1 MITFSLYSIHF
12 MKYLQIKIK
21 GRVQGVDFRASTK
34 AVADQLKIRG
44 TIHNEKDGT
53 ITVEAEGDDQ
63 MIEQFLEWC
72 QEGPEYAIVESIEV
86 DEAANKSYKNF
97 EVIR

>member
-1 MITFSLYSIHF
+1 
-12 MKYLQIKIK
+12 MKYLYIKIK
-21 GRVQGVDFRASTK
+21 GRIQGVDFRASTK

-53 ITVEAEGDDQ
+53 ISVEAEGDDQ
-63 MIEQFLEWC
+63 MMEQFLEWC

-86 DEAANKSYKNF
+86 VEAADKAYKNF

>member
-1 MITFSLYSIHF
+1 
-12 MKYLQIKIK
+12 MKYLRIKIK
-21 GRVQGVDFRASTK
+21 GRVQGVEFRASTK

-53 ITVEAEGDDQ
+53 ITVEAEGDSQ
-63 MIEQFLEWC
+63 MMEQFLEWC
-72 QEGPEYAIVESIEV
+72 QEGPEYAIVESVEV
-86 DEAANKSYKNF
+86 EEVSGKSYRNF

>member
-1 MITFSLYSIHF
+1 MITFILNLIRL
-12 MKYLQIKIK
+12 MKYLHIKIK

-53 ITVEAEGDDQ
+53 ISVEAEGDDQ
-63 MIEQFLEWC
+63 MMEQFLEWC

-86 DEAANKSYKNF
+86 DEASDKAYKNF

>member
-1 MITFSLYSIHF
+1 
-12 MKYLQIKIK
+12 MKYLHIKIK

-53 ITVEAEGDDQ
+53 ISVEAEGDDQ
-63 MIEQFLEWC
+63 MMEQFLEWC

-86 DEAANKSYKNF
+86 DEASDKAYKNF

>member
-1 MITFSLYSIHF
+1 
-12 MKYLQIKIK
+12 MKYLKIKIK
-21 GRVQGVDFRASTK
+21 GRVQGVEFRASTK

-53 ITVEAEGDDQ
+53 ITVEAEGDNQ
-63 MIEQFLEWC
+63 MMEQFIEWC

-86 DEAANKSYKNF
+86 EEAADKSYRNF